1 MKTFP
6 ATGTPAPARMHEGE
20 METDAA
26 LVQRL
31 LAAQFPQWAGL
42 PVRVFTS
49 AGSDNTIYRLGDDLA
64 VRLPRI
70 PGAAGQVEKEL
81 AWLPQ
86 FAPHLPLRVPVPLAL
101 GEPGEGYPLTWGV
114 YRWLPGEPAFQEN
127 LTDLAQAA
135 RDLAGFVQA
144 LQRLDPAGGPVAG
157 PDSGERGAPLVTR
170 DGSTR
175 ENIARL
181 PGDLDRAALTAA
193 WEAAL
198 RAPVWDNA
206 PVWIH
211 GDLKSDNLLAEG
223 GRLSAVIDFG
233 ALRVGDPACE
243 LAVAWNWLD
252 AGARQA
258 FHKAVARD
266 EATWARGRGW
276 ALSIA
281 VAEIPYYLHT
291 NPAMV
296 ARSRYALS
304 QVLLESPA
312 P

>member
-1 MKTFP
+1 
-6 ATGTPAPARMHEGE
+6 MHADELD
-20 METDAA
+20 TDAG
-26 LVQRL
+26 LVRSL
-31 LAAQFPQWAGL
+31 LAAQFPQWAGR
-42 PVRVFTS
+42 PVQALAS
-49 AGSDNTIYRLGDDLA
+49 AGSDNAIYRLGDDLA
-64 VRLPRI
+64 VRLPRL
-70 PGAAGQVEKEL
+70 PSAAGQVEQEL
-81 AWLPQ
+81 TWLPK

-114 YRWLPGEPAFQEN
+114 YRWLPGQPAFREH
-127 LTDLAQAA
+127 LTDLPGAA
-135 RDLAGFVQA
+135 RDLAAFVRA
-144 LQRLDPAGGPVAG
+144 LQGLDTAGGPVAD
-157 PDSGERGAPLVTR
+157 PTSGERGAPLLSR
-170 DGSTR
+170 DEYTR

-181 PGDLDRAALTAA
+181 PDDLDRAALTSA

-198 RAPVWDNA
+198 QAPVWDDA

-211 GDLKSDNLLAEG
+211 GDLKSDNLLAEE

-252 AGARQA
+252 PGARRV
-258 FHKAVARD
+258 FREAVACD
-266 EATWARGRGW
+266 GATWLRGRGW

-281 VAEIPYYLHT
+281 AAEIPYYLHT

>member
-1 MKTFP
+1 MTNR
-6 ATGTPAPARMHEGE
+6 PARMHADEL
-20 METDAA
+20 ETDTG
-26 LVQRL
+26 LVRRL
-31 LAAQFPQWAGL
+31 LAAQFAQWAAL
-42 PVRVFTS
+42 PVRVFAS
-49 AGSDNTIYRLGDDLA
+49 AGSDNAIYRLGDDLA
-64 VRLPRI
+64 VRLPRL
-70 PGAAGQVEKEL
+70 PRAAGQVEKEL
-81 AWLPQ
+81 TWLPGL
-86 FAPHLPLRVPVPLAL
+86 APQLPLGVPVPLAL
-101 GEPGEGYPLTWGV
+101 GQPGEGYPLTWGV
-114 YRWLPGEPAFQEN
+114 YRWLPGEPAFR
-127 LTDLAQAA
+127 DKLADFPQAA
-135 RDLAGFVQA
+135 RDLAGFIRA
-144 LQRLDPAGGPVAG
+144 LQRLDTGGGPVAQ
-157 PDSGERGAPLVTR
+157 PDSGERGAPLRSR
-170 DGSTR
+170 DAFTR
-175 ENIARL
+175 ENIADL
-181 PGDLDRAALTAA
+181 PDDLDRAALTEA

-198 RAPVWDNA
+198 QVPVWEDA

-211 GDLKSDNLLAEG
+211 GDLKSDNLLAEL

-252 AGARQA
+252 ARARSV
-258 FHKAVARD
+258 FREAVACD
-266 EATWARGRGW
+266 GATWARGRGW